1 MSFFADA
8 PAELLYAMP
17 AVGGAVTGAST
28 VTSGTAAGGPL
39 LGGGGAGGTYPP
51 CEIPHGYFSK
61 QSKAI
66 MVHCSGVF
74 VTPTVAIPTVRLSLY
89 LDVAPGGTGT
99 AGSVLLCQTGIF
111 NASATSTG
119 ITGQWSMQAFATC
132 TGVGTS
138 GTLQAFGLVHWGP
151 AQLTTSAGVPD
162 YTMGTGTTT
171 PITFNTYQTTP
182 VYLEPVAWWGAT
194 TSTPTMTM
202 TQMFVW
208 GLN

>member
-1 MSFFADA
+1 MSFYSDA

-17 AVGGAVTGAST
+17 AVGGAVTATVST
-28 VTSGTAAGGPL
+28 GTAAGGPM
-39 LGGGGAGGTYPP
+39 LGQGGASGTFQP
-51 CEIPHGYFSK
+51 CELPHNYFSK
-61 QSKAI
+61 QGKSI

-74 VTPTVAIPTVRLSLY
+74 VTPNVAIPTIRLALY
-89 LDVAPGGTGT
+89 LDVAVGGTAT

-111 NASATSTG
+111 NSATVSTG
-119 ITGQWSMQAFATC
+119 YTGQWSMQAFATC
-132 TGVGTS
+132 TGTGTS
-138 GTLQAFGLVHWGP
+138 GSLQAFGLANWG
-151 AQLTTSAGVPD
+151 AQGITTSVGTPS

-171 PITFNTYQTTP
+171 AIAFNTYATTP
-182 VYLEPVAWWGAT
+182 VYIEPVAWWSAT